1 MDLVLNQLVTMLT
14 TRSFMP
20 ITTTNYANN
29 FQIASSIFSTLQ
41 LYGNHSTLFVF
52 EPPTQST
59 LYIHTHTYI
68 CYKYTY
74 IMATR

>member
-14 TRSFMP
+14 TRSFTP

-29 FQIASSIFSTLQ
+29 FQIASSIFSILQ
-41 LYGNHSTLFVF
+41 LYGNYSTLFVF

-59 LYIHTHTYI
+59 LYIHTHI